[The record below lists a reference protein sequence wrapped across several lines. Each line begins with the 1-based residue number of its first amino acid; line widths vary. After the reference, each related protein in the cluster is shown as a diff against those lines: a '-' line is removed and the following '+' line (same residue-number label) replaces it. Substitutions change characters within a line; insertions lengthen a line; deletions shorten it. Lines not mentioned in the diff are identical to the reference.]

1 MKNIIK
7 IVIPLLLLLT
17 ASLFAQEENY
27 SKYPG
32 YVNFGNLSVFEKGE
46 EATEVLIDSNLL
58 RMVASFTQ
66 GKDDDSNEL
75 SGLIGGLKLIRV
87 NTFEVSPSS
96 KSELISKVKK
106 IEKDLR
112 KKNWQRMIM
121 TKSKGEITNI
131 FVKTGKKSNKFVGLA
146 IMSIDEDGEASFV
159 NIVGNIDMR
168 TIGKLSKKFDIPGLD
183 SLKNK

>member
-1 MKNIIK
+1 MKNLIK
-7 IVIPLLLLLT
+7 VIIPLLLLLT
-17 ASLFAQEENY
+17 VSVFAQEEDY

-58 RMVASFTQ
+58 KMVANFTK
-66 GKDDDSNEL
+66 GKDNGSNEL

-96 KSELISKVKK
+96 KSELISKVKR

-112 KKNWQRMIM
+112 KKNWQRMVM
-121 TKSKGEITNI
+121 TKSKGAITNI
-131 FVKTGKKSNKFVGLA
+131 FVKTGKNADKFVGLA

-159 NIVGNIDMR
+159 NIVGNIDMK
-168 TIGKLSKKFDIPGLD
+168 TIGKLSNKFDIPGLD
-183 SLKNK
+183 SLNSK